1 MILLQNLIERH
12 AVELFMSRAGNFAK
26 FPAQEVLD
34 LVLQDPQLQ
43 QSPDSLK
50 YLRGRLSEEDG
61 AGVSNF
67 DVDDAFDAGITL
79 TEEQRSRL
87 LELLADENVQKEA
100 LERHNMFKLMNGNP
114 RSVIT
119 FAYFYKMKLLPKTC
133 LSAIYNLILNDD
145 KPFGNRSAN

>member
-50 YLRGRLSEEDG
+50 YLRDRLSEADG
-61 AGVSNF
+61 AGLSNL
-67 DVDDAFDAGITL
+67 DVEGAFDAGITL
-79 TEEQRSRL
+79 TPEQRSKF

-145 KPFGNRSAN
+145 QPFVNKSTN